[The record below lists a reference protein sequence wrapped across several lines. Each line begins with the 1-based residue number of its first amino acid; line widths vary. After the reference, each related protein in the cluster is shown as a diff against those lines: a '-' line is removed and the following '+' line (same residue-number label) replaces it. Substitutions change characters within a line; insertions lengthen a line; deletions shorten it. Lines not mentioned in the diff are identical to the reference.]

1 MNNCVMLSKH
11 RVLSEEEGTY
21 KYGMWEGKEEFSGI
35 RMKLEVSGWAHNFK
49 NYTSSIRWKDLEE
62 MKL

>member
-1 MNNCVMLSKH
+1 MNNCVMLSKD

-35 RMKLEVSGWAHNFK
+35 RMKLEVSG
-49 NYTSSIRWKDLEE
+49 
-62 MKL
+62 